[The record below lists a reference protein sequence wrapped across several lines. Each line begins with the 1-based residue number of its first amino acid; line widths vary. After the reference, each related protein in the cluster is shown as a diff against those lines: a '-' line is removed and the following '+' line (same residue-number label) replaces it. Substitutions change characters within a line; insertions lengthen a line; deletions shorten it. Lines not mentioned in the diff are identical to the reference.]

1 MTVFDQ
7 PWPCISNT
15 ELRRKVS
22 GLLAR
27 NLPAQR
33 SDSCRDCTCAGQHP
47 GAIVESLTLAVSARL
62 MPVTASPSPRS
73 GRPSRPHLQSAGG
86 LRAGD
91 SCGNRQSRR
100 AIGNVKHPAPA
111 GLSGPALRQQ
121 FASSL
126 RAPAG
131 SDDARNAPADKDL
144 RSLAQMTNP
153 RDGLAAP
160 LLLGPCNAVFSP
172 TCPGK
177 PRQPRAPAAHQRALD
192 NSSTRCH
199 RFQQDAPSVPTT
211 GAAVATSNGGFTAH
225 FGSGVP
231 SPLQFPSRFGVR
243 DGQKHLPD
251 NRTPKKPNGT
261 DSRWRSES
269 SKEVRHWAI
278 AKPRAVSAESPPRL
292 GAIGPGN
299 PPTSASC
306 AAVRRGGPCGCRR
319 ARWDP

>member
-1 MTVFDQ
+1 MRASRNDRLRSTVALHQ
-7 PWPCISNT
+7 QYVIAPKSVGIASNKFACSAARHL
-15 ELRRKVS
+15 LRH
-22 GLLAR
+22 
-27 NLPAQR
+27 
-33 SDSCRDCTCAGQHP
+33 CTCAGHHT
-47 GAIVESLTLAVSARL
+47 GAIVKFHTLAVSARL
-62 MPVTASPSPRS
+62 MPVSASPSPRS
-73 GRPSRPHLQSAGG
+73 GRPSRPHLQKAGG

-91 SCGNRQSRR
+91 SLGNCQGRR
-100 AIGNVKHPAPA
+100 AIGNVKPTAPTDLA
-111 GLSGPALRQQ
+111 GPTLRQRI
-121 FASSL
+121 ASSL

-199 RFQQDAPSVPTT
+199 RFQQDAPSVPIT

-231 SPLQFPSRFGVR
+231 SPL
-243 DGQKHLPD
+243 
-251 NRTPKKPNGT
+251 
-261 DSRWRSES
+261 
-269 SKEVRHWAI
+269 
-278 AKPRAVSAESPPRL
+278 
-292 GAIGPGN
+292 
-299 PPTSASC
+299 
-306 AAVRRGGPCGCRR
+306 
-319 ARWDP
+319 